1 MANRKFTLT
10 ETERKELLQAYRAC
24 KDAATRTRYQAV
36 RLYGEGYQVTEIE
49 QITGCSRTS
58 MLEWCRAYREDSA
71 QGLVDKRAGGN
82 RAKLSRLQIEE
93 LQQML
98 HQYTP
103 KARLGPRTSTADG
116 QFWSVEDLALL
127 VRATHGLEYQ
137 SRTSYTQLL
146 HLCGF
151 SYQKT
156 EKVFKSRRESQVA
169 DFEEYVEK
177 IDRCGPRR
185 ARDGLFGRR

>member
-1 MANRKFTLT
+1 MAKRKFKLT
-10 ETERKELLQAYRAC
+10 AAERKDLLQAYRTS

-36 RLYGEGYQVTEIE
+36 RLYGEGYLVEGVM

-58 MLEWCRAYREDSA
+58 LMEWCRAYRTDRS

-82 RAKLSRLQIEE
+82 RAKLSKLQIEQ

-103 KARLGPRTSTADG
+103 KERLGPKASTADG
-116 QFWSVEDLALL
+116 QFWSVEDLVLI
-127 VRATHGLEYQ
+127 VREQYGVEYL
-137 SRTSYTQLL
+137 SRTSYSQLL

-156 EKVFKSRRESQVA
+156 EKIFKSHREIKVA
-169 DFEEYVEK
+169 DFEEQLEK
-177 IDRCGPRR
+177 N
-185 ARDGLFGRR
+185 